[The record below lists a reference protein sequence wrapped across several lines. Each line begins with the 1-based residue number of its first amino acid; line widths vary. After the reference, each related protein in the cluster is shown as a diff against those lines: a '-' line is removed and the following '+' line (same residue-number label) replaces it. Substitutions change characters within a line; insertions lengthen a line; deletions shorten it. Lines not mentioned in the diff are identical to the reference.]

1 MAKSVEVE
9 LWRGAIIPATVV
21 AVVGTALATAIKGS
35 SGLLGGLLA
44 SLIVL
49 IFLVVHL
56 FISKIST
63 DMEPIM
69 TMVLAMV
76 SYFAKLLILGAFLF
90 ILMKTIGPET
100 LNRKSFAAVA
110 TAITFAW
117 LAGEIRAFLKL
128 RLHLPMPA
136 TTVTPVTPAIPA
148 IPEGRV

>member
-9 LWRGAIIPATVV
+9 LWRGAIVPASLV
-21 AVVGTALATAIKGS
+21 AVAGTAIATAINGS
-35 SGLLGGLLA
+35 SGLLGGILA

-49 IFLVVHL
+49 IFLVIHL
-56 FISKIST
+56 YISKIST

-69 TMVLAMV
+69 TMVLAMI

-110 TAITFAW
+110 SAITFAW

-128 RLHLPMPA
+128 RLHLPMPNQGK
-136 TTVTPVTPAIPA
+136 
-148 IPEGRV
+148 PEGQA